1 MNNLPNAE
9 QSPRIV
15 NGVLKWYEGDTFDL
29 QFSFNLADQDDVPMD
44 IAPIDEVDIV
54 FKNKRLKTVKQF
66 HFTGIFNNLVTMNFD
81 AECSA
86 LFPAGQY
93 TYDVYYSSQER
104 TTVIKD
110 NKVVV
115 E

>member
-15 NGVLKWYEGDTFDL
+15 NGVLRWYQGDTFDL
-29 QFSFNLADQDDVPMD
+29 QLTLEIYDQDGQTIT
-44 IAPIDEVDIV
+44 IAADDTVKIV
-54 FKNKRLKTVKQF
+54 FSDKSNSVVKE
-66 HFTGIFNNLVTMNFD
+66 FTFTSISDNIVTMDFD
-81 AECSA
+81 GTCSA
-86 LFPAGQY
+86 LFPKGNY
-93 TYDVYYSSQER
+93 TYDVYYSGSDR
-104 TTVIKD
+104 TTLAND